1 MHVGRSSRRS
11 SGRRGRRQRRRLP
24 ESTGRGR
31 SPDRPHGGAGP
42 SEVAEGRP
50 ACQRAARVLRSA
62 PALRV
67 THRPSLRSDSSYG
80 PCGPAWTGA
89 SRPSTTTRAARR
101 PRRFG
106 DGAPDRRVG
115 AGASR
120 EPPSAGRCREGRRR
134 RVGPACSAGTA
145 RSLPRFGRCKRR
157 PRGPQAPCCRS
168 RSTSIRTGQNNCR
181 QAAKVID
188 AEQVHS
194 AFFSLMTHTQTPVHP
209 GTCHDGNSSVISPR

>member
-1 MHVGRSSRRS
+1 MDRASGMENGLSAMHVGRSSRRS
-11 SGRRGRRQRRRLP
+11 SGRRGRRQRRRPP
-24 ESTGRGR
+24 ESTGQRR

-50 ACQRAARVLRSA
+50 ACQRAARVLRCA

-67 THRPSLRSDSSYG
+67 THRPSLRSASSYG

-89 SRPSTTTRAARR
+89 SRPSTTRGRRAV
-101 PRRFG
+101 RRFG

-120 EPPSAGRCREGRRR
+120 APPSAGRCRGGVGAASGRLVPPGQ
-134 RVGPACSAGTA
+134 RV
-145 RSLPRFGRCKRR
+145 SLPRFGRCKRR
-157 PRGPQAPCCRS
+157 PHGPQAHCCRS

-188 AEQVHS
+188 AEHGVS
-194 AFFSLMTHTQTPVHP
+194 PTNAPAVRA
-209 GTCHDGNSSVISPR
+209 SVMNSPR